1 VRPFLAGSVLVL
13 VLVSTRALLLGLVFF
28 KKAVVAMLERKVEL
42 EEEKGREGKVILG
55 LEEKDRVTDEI
66 SMAFWVSGFGGW
78 SGKMMIRWVLCLDWT
93 SRSSFQ
99 R

>member
-1 VRPFLAGSVLVL
+1 
-13 VLVSTRALLLGLVFF
+13 
-28 KKAVVAMLERKVEL
+28 MLERKVEL

-66 SMAFWVSGFGGW
+66 SMAFWVGGFGGW
-78 SGKMMIRWVLCLDWT
+78 SWKMMIRWVLCLDWT
-93 SRSSFQ
+93 SRLSFQ